1 MCRQTD
7 RTRGE
12 VNIMRE
18 LSFAELDTERTELL
32 PTRETLTFGNINW
45 ANIVATNSSMALN
58 AASCSPSRTAPPS
71 RRSSSTRADDLAWP
85 PCGGEATQV
94 TSSDPDQHERR

>member
-1 MCRQTD
+1 MCRPTD
-7 RTRGE
+7 RSRRE

-32 PTRETLTFGNINW
+32 PTRETLTYGNFNW

-58 AASCSPSRTAPPS
+58 AASYFAVANSAAQQTI
-71 RRSSSTRADDLAWP
+71 LVNQ
-85 PCGGEATQV
+85 G
-94 TSSDPDQHERR
+94 